1 MQAGVQLMTLRVFD
15 PSNEMKVAGCESAA
29 RPSSLRGKT
38 VGFISN
44 GKEGTK
50 GYFAHLD
57 RMLRQDFG
65 VADVVWRTKSN
76 YSAPADAHIVD
87 EIKKWHAVVTGVGD

>member
-1 MQAGVQLMTLRVFD
+1 MILRVLD
-15 PSNEMKVAGCESAA
+15 PTNETKAAGGQPAV
-29 RPSSLRGKT
+29 RLPSLNGTT
-38 VGFISN
+38 VGLISN

-57 RMLRQDFG
+57 RMLREDLG

-76 YSAPADAHIVD
+76 YSAPADRHIID
-87 EIKKWHAVVTGVGD
+87 EIKTWHAVVAGVGD

>member
-1 MQAGVQLMTLRVFD
+1 MIRALDPTNETKAAGAK
-15 PSNEMKVAGCESAA
+15 PAA
-29 RPSSLRGKT
+29 RSASLKGKT

-57 RMLRQDFG
+57 RMLREEFG
-65 VADVVWRTKSN
+65 VGEIVWRTKSN
-76 YSAPADAHIVD
+76 YSAPANADIVD
-87 EIKKWHAVVTGVGD
+87 EIKKWQAVVAGVGD

>member
-1 MQAGVQLMTLRVFD
+1 MILCVFD
-15 PSNEMKVAGCESAA
+15 PTNEMKPAGGKPAP
-29 RPSSLRGKT
+29 RPASLAGGT

-50 GYFAHLD
+50 GYFVQLE
-57 RMLRQDFG
+57 RLLREEFR

-76 YSAPADAHIVD
+76 YSAPADAHIID
-87 EIKKWHAVVTGVGD
+87 EIKNWQAVVTGVGD

>member
-1 MQAGVQLMTLRVFD
+1 MIRILD
-15 PSNEMKVAGCESAA
+15 PTNELKATGARAA
-29 RPSSLRGKT
+29 PRLPSLEGKT

-50 GYFAHLD
+50 GYFAHVD
-57 RMLRQDFG
+57 RMLREELG

-76 YSAPADAHIVD
+76 YSAPADKHIVD
-87 EIKKWHAVVTGVGD
+87 EISRWHAVVTGVGD

>member
-1 MQAGVQLMTLRVFD
+1 MIRVLD
-15 PSNEMKVAGCESAA
+15 PTNEMKAEGLAA
-29 RPSSLRGKT
+29 APRPASLAGKT

-57 RMLRQDFG
+57 RMLRAELG
-65 VADVVWRTKSN
+65 VAEVVWRTKSN
-76 YSAPADAHIVD
+76 YSAPADRHIVD
-87 EIKKWHAVVTGVGD
+87 EIARWQAVVTGVGD